1 MSTGDLVV
9 GSDGELTLMVGRWAK
24 DKLFYI
30 KRYCDIF
37 NTGMKGKWS
46 VRTYIDLF
54 AGPGKC
60 LVETP
65 KEEIEGSPL
74 LALSCKVPF
83 THYFFNDIQ
92 PDVIKSLKT
101 RVASYRSAN
110 VVYFSKDCNL
120 VIEELLHKL
129 PLGSLDFCFIDPFN
143 WEISFNSIRTLTSER
158 QMDLAVTFQVGGM
171 KRVAHNPPQELLDF
185 FPDRSW
191 QQEYEKAT
199 AIGKLKGHILLEA
212 YKSGLANLGYK
223 EIRDYVLEKNTRGV
237 PLYYLIF
244 ASKHQRGAD
253 FWDKIAG
260 RSAAGQLRMPIVRED
275 NVSSND
281 YYS

>member
-1 MSTGDLVV
+1 MPTGDLVV
-9 GSDGELTLMVGRWAK
+9 GSDGELTLTVGRWAK

-30 KRYCDIF
+30 ERYCDIF
-37 NTGMKGKWS
+37 NTGMKGKWT

-54 AGPGKC
+54 AGPGRC
-60 LVETP
+60 FVEAT

-74 LALSCKVPF
+74 IALSCKVPF
-83 THYFFNDIQ
+83 THCFFNDIQ
-92 PDVIKSLKT
+92 PNIIDSLKART
-101 RVASYRSAN
+101 APFSS
-110 VVYFSKDCNL
+110 VVLRYYKQDCNR
-120 VIEELLHKL
+120 VVDELIQDL
-129 PLGSLDFCFIDPFN
+129 PTRSLDFCFIDPFN
-143 WEISFNSIRTLTSER
+143 WEISFKSIRRLTKGR
-158 QMDLAVTFQVGGM
+158 RMDLAITFHVGSM

-199 AIGKLKGHILLEA
+199 EMGKLKGYVLLDA
-212 YKSGLANLGYK
+212 YKRGLANLEYK
-223 EIRDYVLEKNTRGV
+223 DIRDYVLEVNKRNV

-260 RSAAGQLRMPIVRED
+260 RSEAGQLRMIV
-275 NVSSND
+275 
-281 YYS
+281 

>member
-1 MSTGDLVV
+1 MPTGDLVV
-9 GSDGELTLMVGRWAK
+9 GSDGELTLTVGRWAK

-37 NTGMKGKWS
+37 NTGMKEKWA

-60 LVETP
+60 LVETT

-83 THYFFNDIQ
+83 THFFFNDIQ

-101 RVASYRSAN
+101 RVAFYRSAN
-110 VVYFSKDCNL
+110 VVCFNKDCNL
-120 VIEELLHKL
+120 VVDELLQKL
-129 PLGSLDFCFIDPFN
+129 PPASLDFCFIDPFR
-143 WEISFNSIRTLTSER
+143 WEISFNAIRKLTEKR
-158 QMDLAVTFQVGGM
+158 RMDLAITFHVGSM

-191 QQEYEKAT
+191 QQEYEKA
-199 AIGKLKGHILLEA
+199 AAMGKLKGHILLEA
-212 YKSGLANLGYK
+212 YKRGLANLEYK
-223 EIRDYVLEKNTRGV
+223 DIRDYVLEVNRRNV

-244 ASKHQRGAD
+244 ASKHRRGAD

-260 RSAAGQLRMPIVRED
+260 RSEAGQLRMPMVREKG
-275 NVSSND
+275 
-281 YYS
+281 

>member
-1 MSTGDLVV
+1 MPTGDLVV
-9 GSDGELTLMVGRWAK
+9 GSDGELTLTVGRWAK

-37 NTGMKGKWS
+37 NTGMKEKWA

-60 LVETP
+60 LVETT

-83 THYFFNDIQ
+83 THFFFNDIQ
-92 PDVIKSLKT
+92 LDVIKSLKT
-101 RVASYRSAN
+101 RVAFYRSAN
-110 VVYFSKDCNL
+110 VVCFNKDCNL
-120 VIEELLHKL
+120 VVDELLQKL
-129 PLGSLDFCFIDPFN
+129 PPASLDFCFIDPFR
-143 WEISFNSIRTLTSER
+143 WEISFNAIRKLTEKR
-158 QMDLAVTFQVGGM
+158 RMDLAITFHVGSM

-191 QQEYEKAT
+191 QQEYEKA
-199 AIGKLKGHILLEA
+199 AAMGKLKGHILLEA
-212 YKSGLANLGYK
+212 YKRGLANLEYK
-223 EIRDYVLEKNTRGV
+223 DIRDYVLEVNRRNV

-244 ASKHQRGAD
+244 ASKHRRGAD

-260 RSAAGQLRMPIVRED
+260 RSEAGQLRMPMVREKG
-275 NVSSND
+275 
-281 YYS
+281 

>member
-1 MSTGDLVV
+1 MPTGDLVV
-9 GSDGELTLMVGRWAK
+9 GSDGELTLTVGRWAK

-37 NTGMKGKWS
+37 NTGMKRKWA

-60 LVETP
+60 LVETT

-74 LALSCKVPF
+74 LALSCKVSF

-101 RVASYRSAN
+101 RVAFYRSAN
-110 VVYFSKDCNL
+110 VVYFNKDCNL
-120 VIEELLHKL
+120 VVDELLQKL

-143 WEISFNSIRTLTSER
+143 WEISFNSVRKLTAER
-158 QMDLAVTFQVGGM
+158 QMDLAVTFHVGGM

-199 AIGKLKGHILLEA
+199 ETGKLKGRVLLDA
-212 YKSGLANLGYK
+212 YERGLKNLGYGAIK
-223 EIRDYVLEKNTRGV
+223 DYVLAVNKRNV

-244 ASKHQRGAD
+244 ASKHPRGAD

-260 RSAAGQLRMPIVRED
+260 RSAAGQLRMPMVRED
-275 NVSSND
+275 NQ
-281 YYS
+281 

>member
-1 MSTGDLVV
+1 MPTGESTIA
-9 GSDGELTLMVGRWAK
+9 SDGQLAIKVGRWAK

-37 NTGMKGKWS
+37 NAGMKGKWT

-54 AGPGKC
+54 AGPGRC
-60 LVETP
+60 LVETT

-83 THYFFNDIQ
+83 THHFFNDIQ

-101 RVASYRSAN
+101 RVLFYRSAN
-110 VVYFSKDCNL
+110 VVYFNKDCNI
-120 VIEELLHKL
+120 VVDELLQKL
-129 PLGSLDFCFIDPFN
+129 PLRSLDFCFIDPFN
-143 WEISFNSIRTLTSER
+143 WEISFNSVRKLTAER
-158 QMDLAVTFQVGGM
+158 QMDLAVTFHVGGM

-191 QQEYEKAT
+191 QQEYKKAT
-199 AIGKLKGHILLEA
+199 ETGKLKGRVLLDA
-212 YKSGLANLGYK
+212 YERGLKNLGYSAIK
-223 EIRDYVLEKNTRGV
+223 DYVLAINKRNV

-244 ASKHQRGAD
+244 ASKHLRGAD

-260 RSAAGQLRMPIVRED
+260 RSAAGQLRMSIVIEKGL
-275 NVSSND
+275 
-281 YYS
+281 